1 MPPNADDRKSRDKN
15 SGVLAGVGKVSLRSL
30 VPLLATAAML
40 ALLFVFVDFD
50 QMLSVIR
57 GADIRF
63 LPFVALLASG
73 MLAFTVIRLD
83 LIVRQLA
90 GRRLGYWFML
100 RLNFF
105 TGIMA
110 YAVPVGAMA
119 DGVRAAVLWAEAGLG
134 PRQAVE
140 ISLQD
145 RIVAVLGFV
154 ALGSV
159 LVLFQPV
166 NESNASALRQA
177 QAVLYWGGVA
187 AFVFGVMAMSAL
199 KHRFPESWLDKA
211 HGFVWRL
218 LGNVLQIRYLVPQV
232 ALTSVSLA
240 IFTAMIW
247 LSLAAMGIDGITFWA
262 AMSIVP
268 SLAIAQNIPFF
279 YLGWGA
285 REFAAVVLMT
295 TILGIDASQAVAVSL
310 FVGVGMFFGALPG
323 VLFAPRFLRFRRAT

>member
-1 MPPNADDRKSRDKN
+1 M
-15 SGVLAGVGKVSLRSL
+15 GLRSL
-30 VPLLATAAML
+30 VPILVTAAML
-40 ALLFVFVDFD
+40 VLLSAFVDFD

-57 GADIRF
+57 GADIRS

-105 TGIMA
+105 TGIIA
-110 YAVPVGAMA
+110 YAVPVSAMA
-119 DGVRAAVLWAEAGLG
+119 DGIRAAALWAEVGLG
-134 PRQAVE
+134 PRQAIE
-140 ISLQD
+140 IGLQD

-154 ALGSV
+154 AFGSV

-166 NESNASALRQA
+166 NDPNASALRQA

-187 AFVFGVMAMSAL
+187 AFVFGVLAIGAL
-199 KHRFPESWLDKA
+199 KRRFPEGWLEKA

-218 LGNVLQIRYLVPQV
+218 LGTVLQVGYLVPQV
-232 ALTSVSLA
+232 ALTFVSLA
-240 IFTAMIW
+240 IFTTMIW
-247 LSLAAMGIDGITFWA
+247 LSLAALGVDGITFWA
-262 AMSIVP
+262 VMSIAP

-285 REFAAVVLMT
+285 REVAAVVLMT
-295 TILGIDASQAVAVSL
+295 TFLGIDTSQAVAVSL

-323 VLFAPRFLRFRRAT
+323 ALFASRFLRFRRAT